1 MTELPRITY
10 EVQDHLGNLD
20 EIFQKLLRYENDYSP
35 ELVEIRKQQIRK
47 HSRGYA
53 IADLLNDLANLIG
66 QKQTECTELI
76 MEHTQDQLITLHSPV
91 IFNIPINLEPFH
103 KWETWS
109 FRELYDHY
117 ITLAIDKGWEDYYTL
132 PKDFSK
138 NKRIGKYGLEDF
150 DIDYDSIKNYHV
162 LDMLSDLILN
172 DYLICGYELRSFMD
186 MDENNKLLQTF
197 NKDSLIDVKLKEKY
211 SPPEELKRIMR

>member
-1 MTELPRITY
+1 MIELPRVTY
-10 EVQDHLGNLD
+10 EVPDYLGNLD
-20 EIFQKLLRYENDYSP
+20 EIFQKLLKYETDYSR

-47 HSRGYA
+47 HSYGQS
-53 IADLLNDLANLIG
+53 IADILNDLANLIG
-66 QKQTECTELI
+66 QAETPHTDII
-76 MEHTQDQLITLHSPV
+76 MEHSHKMLIELHSPV
-91 IFNIPINLEPFH
+91 IFNISINLEPFH

-109 FRELYDHY
+109 LNELLDKY
-117 ITLAIDKGWEDYYTL
+117 TCLALSKGWEDYYTL

-138 NKRIGKYGLEDF
+138 NKRVGKYGLEDF

-162 LDMLSDLILN
+162 LDMLTDLILN

-186 MDENNKLLQTF
+186 MDENNRLLQTF

-211 SPPEELKRIMR
+211 SPEELKRIMR